1 MSTTTVTFEP
11 QLDKLRSQIS
21 QLVQQYAD
29 IAYAPKPF
37 VPGQS
42 AVPVSGKVMGAKE
55 LLASGRQVSA
65 VYCAN
70 DYMAAGA
77 ISALQEAGVRVPE
90 DLSVIGYDNAPI
102 ASDYLLKL
110 TTIDEQGVA
119 VGRQVAAL
127 LLERITSKSNY
138 KPKSILIEPTLV
150 TRTSVAAPQR
160 VK

>member
-1 MSTTTVTFEP
+1 
-11 QLDKLRSQIS
+11 
-21 QLVQQYAD
+21 
-29 IAYAPKPF
+29 
-37 VPGQS
+37 
-42 AVPVSGKVMGAKE
+42 
-55 LLASGRQVSA
+55 
-65 VYCAN
+65 
-70 DYMAAGA
+70 
-77 ISALQEAGVRVPE
+77 
-90 DLSVIGYDNAPI
+90 VIGYDNAPI